1 MTAVVGTVETCRW
14 RRGGDGG
21 ERVGDD
27 CCGGDGGVDG
37 FMLGFLLGQRA
48 LMLADVDTGEDGACT
63 PRWEVTM
70 GGNAGFRSPSL
81 MPWSAWKRCSM
92 LLGRLL
98 CWNVGVLLLC
108 VATLESYDESDFVRT
123 SVSSVRTDMPT
134 RK

>member
-1 MTAVVGTVETCRW
+1 MVARGSVSIAAVATAVLMGSL
-14 RRGGDGG
+14 
-21 ERVGDD
+21 
-27 CCGGDGGVDG
+27 
-37 FMLGFLLGQRA
+37 LGFLLGQRA
-48 LMLADVDTGEDGACT
+48 LMLADVDAGEDGACT
-63 PRWEVTM
+63 PGWEVTM
-70 GGNAGFRSPSL
+70 GGSAGFRSPSL
-81 MPWSAWKRCSM
+81 MPWSAWKRCMM